1 MKRIAQTLFVCAIVL
16 AAREASAVNCEQ
28 VRKYLATGRT
38 ADQIAESMII
48 DVEEVKKCQEAAPAQ
63 APGKTPPAAETK

>member
-1 MKRIAQTLFVCAIVL
+1 
-16 AAREASAVNCEQ
+16 VNCDQ

-63 APGKTPPAAETK
+63 APAKTPPAAETK